1 MSFCP
6 EITSKCRKSWVAF
19 ASDLTA
25 LYWLMVSSRDFR
37 QAVESMGAAAARPLR
52 PPALAAL
59 LFFDFFQLHPL
70 TPEVS
75 GSGSAPEVPGHPG
88 GTALSEERRGGA
100 GGRVEEAC
108 GSPEGAERC
117 PSRTPFPLPTRPSL
131 EPKSREVSASR
142 SRGGDQSREKRDCG
156 SNLRRGGWAPAGS
169 RLRRA
174 LGVGSFAPSALPRG
188 DRLFHLCVSV
198 YLRNGRF
205 SLV

>member
-1 MSFCP
+1 
-6 EITSKCRKSWVAF
+6 
-19 ASDLTA
+19 
-25 LYWLMVSSRDFR
+25 
-37 QAVESMGAAAARPLR
+37 MGAAARPLR

-75 GSGSAPEVPGHPG
+75 GSGSAPEVPRPPG
-88 GTALSEERRGGA
+88 GTVLNEERGGA
-100 GGRVEEAC
+100 GRRVEEAC
-108 GSPEGAERC
+108 GFPEGAERC

-142 SRGGDQSREKRDCG
+142 SRGGDKSREKCDCG

-174 LGVGSFAPSALPRG
+174 VGVGSFAPPALSRG
-188 DRLFHLCVSV
+188 GRLFHLCVSV